1 MLARIWKGTT
11 KPAMADRYVSHLQ
24 ESVIP
29 ELGAIPGFRGIYV
42 LRRAEAGADEFLVLT
57 LWESLEAGERIFWPG
72 AGRAVGPPK
81 GQALRTSKRE
91 NVRCASRGGS
101 FPTV

>member
-57 LWESLEAGERIFWPG
+57 LWESLHRLERFSGPD
-72 AGRAVGPPK
+72 AERAVVPPK
-81 GQALRTSKRE
+81 AQALL
-91 NVRCASRGGS
+91 ASFEIRATH
-101 FPTV
+101 FHVALAHHV

>member
-57 LWESLEAGERIFWPG
+57 LWESLEAVERF
-72 AGRAVGPPK
+72 AGPDAERAVVPPK
-81 GQALRTSKRE
+81 AQALL
-91 NVRCASRGGS
+91 ASFETRATH
-101 FPTV
+101 FHVAFAHHV